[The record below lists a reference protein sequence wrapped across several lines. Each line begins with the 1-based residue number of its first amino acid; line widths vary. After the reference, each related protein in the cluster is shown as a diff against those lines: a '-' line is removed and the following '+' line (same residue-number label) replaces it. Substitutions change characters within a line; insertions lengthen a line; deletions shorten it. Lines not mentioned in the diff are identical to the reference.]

1 MLRGDD
7 LFAILAR
14 PLVGERL
21 TSGDLDALARD
32 LDADWA
38 RRVAEAEAD
47 GKRLAFV
54 GVIAD
59 DGLSVGVRAVDTAS
73 PFGGSR
79 GTDNVIIIQSDRY
92 SETPLVV
99 QGPGAGPDV
108 TAAGLLADLVK
119 AAELMP

>member
-1 MLRGDD
+1 MLSTTTMAMTDTMVT
-7 LFAILAR
+7 AVST
-14 PLVGERL
+14 P
-21 TSGDLDALARD
+21 TSGVGASAPSPPALVTGPAKQETD
-32 LDADWA
+32 S
-38 RRVAEAEAD
+38 
-47 GKRLAFV
+47 
-54 GVIAD
+54 D